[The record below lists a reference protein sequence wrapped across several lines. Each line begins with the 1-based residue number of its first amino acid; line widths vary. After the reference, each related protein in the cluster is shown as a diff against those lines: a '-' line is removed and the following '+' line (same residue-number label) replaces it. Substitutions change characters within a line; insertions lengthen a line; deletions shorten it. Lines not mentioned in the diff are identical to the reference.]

1 MLFYNEKRLELL
13 ELFILVERIP
23 TIIEDEPLLVV
34 ADRENRMVLADS
46 IVVQ

>member
-1 MLFYNEKRLELL
+1 MLFYNEKWLELL
-13 ELFILVERIP
+13 ELFILVDRVP
-23 TIIEDEPLLVV
+23 TIVEDEPLVVV